1 MSTWQELAGN
11 PRLKKIYDE
20 RCHIIRLTREFFWSE
35 GFVETDTPI
44 AVKLPGQEPYLHPVP
59 VTFYDPIGKAE
70 QFYLHTSPEFGLKK
84 LLAAGYAK
92 NFSLVKCF
100 RNYEA
105 FGDGTHNT
113 EFTMLEWYRAPG
125 GYHDFM
131 DDTEKL
137 FKYIGEKMGIVS
149 LKYGDKTVPLTCH
162 SEWNEAELRN
172 PLESEAKQTFVA
184 SPVPRD
190 SSTRSSSVGMTDD
203 KWDRKTMKQVWQEYL
218 NVNLDDY
225 LDIAS
230 MAKLLRAT
238 GYVIREDDTYEDLF
252 FKIFLNEIEPKL
264 GLKKPIF
271 VYDYPRQMCSLS
283 RVCRADNRYAERAEL
298 YIAGL
303 ELANGFGELVDPEEQ
318 YKRLE
323 ADRLLRD
330 KLGKP
335 TWPVDPEFIA
345 ALGSGIPET
354 GGIALGIDRMIV
366 LFTGARNINEV
377 LFQSVS
383 DQITPNHS

>member
-20 RCHIIRLTREFFWSE
+20 RCQIIRLTREFFWNE
-35 GFVETDTPI
+35 GFIETDTPI
-44 AVKLPGQEPYLHPVP
+44 ALRLPGQEPYLHPVP
-59 VTFYDPIGKAE
+59 VTFYDPVGKAE

-84 LLAAGYAK
+84 LLAAGYTK

-137 FKYIGEKMGIVS
+137 FQHIGR
-149 LKYGDKTVPLTCH
+149 
-162 SEWNEAELRN
+162 ALRK
-172 PLESEAKQTFVA
+172 ESVEYEGKKCLVQE
-184 SPVPRD
+184 
-190 SSTRSSSVGMTDD
+190 
-203 KWDRKTMKQVWQEYL
+203 KWDRKTMKTVWEEY
-218 NVNLDDY
+218 VGVDLDNY
-225 LDIAS
+225 LDRDS
-230 MAKLLRAT
+230 VAKLAKEK
-238 GYVIREDDTYEDLF
+238 GYAVEVSDEYEDLF

-283 RVCRADNRYAERAEL
+283 RVCPGDDRYAERAEL

-303 ELANGFGELVDPEEQ
+303 ELANGFGELIDPAEQ

-323 ADRLLRD
+323 ADRALRE
-330 KLGKP
+330 KLAKP
-335 TWPVDPEFIA
+335 TWPVDPDFIA
-345 ALGSGIPET
+345 ALGSGIPEA

-366 LFTGARNINEV
+366 LFTGARSINEV
-377 LFQSVS
+377 LFQSVA
-383 DQITPNHS
+383 DQLNQ